1 MKWKQNN
8 TFVFKWEI
16 EGVTLSTPLVQ
27 EKAKRWI
34 LLHKSRFMI
43 YKRAVF
49 YLKLRS
55 INTRVQLCCVFNQI
69 AVFSFFF
76 VSVFLWFRNSVWYL
90 NRYTDVRNS
99 LDTALIRFCNYSK
112 WIRKTSWNTQN
123 EINSVFSRK
132 FVFAENW
139 SKNEKMGSKS
149 VAFA

>member
-1 MKWKQNN
+1 MIGKKVTFRITSHSSETEMKWKQNN

-49 YLKLRS
+49 YLKLRP

-69 AVFSFFF
+69 AVFSFFCIGF
-76 VSVFLWFRNSVWYL
+76 
-90 NRYTDVRNS
+90 S
-99 LDTALIRFCNYSK
+99 LI
-112 WIRKTSWNTQN
+112 
-123 EINSVFSRK
+123 
-132 FVFAENW
+132 
-139 SKNEKMGSKS
+139 
-149 VAFA
+149 